1 MAEVVN
7 SLFGITPESLQ
18 AQRDA
23 ALQTQALQYA
33 QLDPFQRATA
43 SIYAGANKLGGA
55 IGGMLGAQDPAMAQ
69 ATQRQ
74 ALLQQARP
82 QDANGWRNLA
92 KQLWE
97 AKDVQGAQEALTKAQ
112 AFEAADLE
120 KRKTESIIAKNTAD
134 QKAAATPARIQEA
147 ETIAAYKQ
155 VLRTLKAGEQTPDV
169 LASIKVYEDK
179 LAALES
185 PAKAPDFGDAREAI
199 AAELFENKTFAQLTP
214 PQKAIVNKR
223 VQENAKDTTPRFSF
237 SPEIQLT
244 SKELEWRKQFLN
256 ENNPVVTQGA
266 SVRQSLNLLD
276 QNTPFA
282 QAAFNNTVVSAF
294 GGDKQKSNAEI
305 KRLVNTGALDTRI
318 ANVITNFFEG
328 KTTATTVEDQRTVL
342 RAVDQA
348 LEARYTS
355 SSKGWEARLTK
366 AKVDPALVVPTYEE
380 VVGGKSAAG
389 EPATFKGAPAK
400 IISRNPDGTV
410 VIEQNGVRKKLT
422 PKN

>member
-97 AKDVQGAQEALTKAQ
+97 AKDVQGAQEALAKAQ

-120 KRKTESIIAKNTAD
+120 KRKTESIIAKNTAA
-134 QKAAATPARIQEA
+134 QKAAATPSKIQEA

-185 PAKAPDFGDAREAI
+185 PAKAPDFGNAREAI

-214 PQKAIVNKR
+214 PQKAIVNKK

-244 SKELEWRKQFLN
+244 SKELDWRKQFLN

-328 KTTATTVEDQRTVL
+328 KTTATTVEDQRAVL

-389 EPATFKGAPAK
+389 GTVTFKGAPAK
-400 IISRNPDGTV
+400 VISQNPDGTV
-410 VIEQNGVRKKLT
+410 VIEQNGVRKTLA
-422 PKN
+422 PKK

>member
-74 ALLQQARP
+74 TLLQQARP

-120 KRKTESIIAKNTAD
+120 KQKTLSVIAKNTAD
-134 QKAAATPARIQEA
+134 QKAAATPAKIQEA
-147 ETIAAYKQ
+147 QTIAAYKQ
-155 VLRTLKAGEQTPDV
+155 ALRTLKAGEQTPEV
-169 LASIKVYEDK
+169 LASIKVYEDQ

-185 PAKAPDFGDAREAI
+185 PAKAPDFGNAREAI

-214 PQKAIVNKR
+214 PQKAIVNKK

-244 SKELEWRKQFLN
+244 SKELDWRKQFLS

-328 KTTATTVEDQRTVL
+328 KTTATTVEDQRAVL

-389 EPATFKGAPAK
+389 GTVTFKGAPAK
-400 IISRNPDGTV
+400 VISQNPDGTV
-410 VIEQNGVRKKLT
+410 VIEQNGVRKTLA
-422 PKN
+422 PKK